1 MASVLREPRS
11 AAGSPRSCWE
21 PDRHPGGHADLS
33 RATQACHG
41 PRGPAGGHADLP
53 LKTRR
58 QHGAPRST
66 GPPGLGPS
74 DASRCQEPP
83 VRTPGA
89 RPHHLPGCDS
99 LPTAPQPSERHSPA
113 PSARTPKLGPDAFLR
128 ATSSWGPLALAG
140 ALSFAPMPPLSTTY
154 FLRGW
159 NLICHCEPRRAG
171 ATPPEESALTDH
183 MPAHGWGPRPGNK
196 QGAPKTA
203 FCLSEDVEET
213 ALNVGYG
220 QRSAVTTEV
229 LNAVDSIKNKQNW
242 SLLKTHRSVTG

>member
-21 PDRHPGGHADLS
+21 PDRHAGGHADLS

-58 QHGAPRST
+58 QHGAPRAT
-66 GPPGLGPS
+66 APPGLGPS

-83 VRTPGA
+83 VRTPGPGPTTFPA
-89 RPHHLPGCDS
+89 LTPYRLHPSPPSGTHLLPPLGRLSWVQTHFSGPPPPGV
-99 LPTAPQPSERHSPA
+99 PWPSPERCPLHPCHL
-113 PSARTPKLGPDAFLR
+113 SARL
-128 ATSSWGPLALAG
+128 TSSGAG
-140 ALSFAPMPPLSTTY
+140 ILSVTVSPGG
-154 FLRGW
+154 R
-159 NLICHCEPRRAG
+159 EPR
-171 ATPPEESALTDH
+171 PPEESALTDH

-203 FCLSEDVEET
+203 FCLSEDMEET

-220 QRSAVTTEV
+220 QRSAVTTVV

>member
-21 PDRHPGGHADLS
+21 PDRHAGGHADLS

-83 VRTPGA
+83 VRTPGPGPTTFPA
-89 RPHHLPGCDS
+89 LTPYRLHPSPPSGTHL
-99 LPTAPQPSERHSPA
+99 L
-113 PSARTPKLGPDAFLR
+113 
-128 ATSSWGPLALAG
+128 
-140 ALSFAPMPPLSTTY
+140 PPLGRLSWVQTH
-154 FLRGW
+154 FSG
-159 NLICHCEPRRAG
+159 
-171 ATPPEESALTDH
+171 PP
-183 MPAHGWGPRPGNK
+183 PPGVPGPR
-196 QGAPKTA
+196 
-203 FCLSEDVEET
+203 
-213 ALNVGYG
+213 
-220 QRSAVTTEV
+220 RSAVLCTHATSQHDLLPQGLESY
-229 LNAVDSIKNKQNW
+229 L
-242 SLLKTHRSVTG
+242 SL